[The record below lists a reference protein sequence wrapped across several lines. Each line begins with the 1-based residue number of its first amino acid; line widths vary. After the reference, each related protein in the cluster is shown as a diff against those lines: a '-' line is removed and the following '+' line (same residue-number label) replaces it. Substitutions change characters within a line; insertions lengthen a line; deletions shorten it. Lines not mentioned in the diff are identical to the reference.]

1 MNSLKYSWGHTS
13 RDVAMKWQ
21 CAPFDGCL
29 VGIPLPVRI
38 WDDSDLSARIVNPF
52 SASEK
57 YPLELRSLRAS
68 LEIEEGLD
76 GLDVAA
82 ILPST
87 ALYRNYTRVT

>member
-1 MNSLKYSWGHTS
+1 MNSLQYSWWHTS

-57 YPLELRSLRAS
+57 YPLELRFLRVS
-68 LEIEEGLD
+68 VEIVEGLD

-87 ALYRNYTRVT
+87 VLCRNHTRVS

>member
-1 MNSLKYSWGHTS
+1 MNSLQYSWWHTS

-57 YPLELRSLRAS
+57 YPLELRFRGVS
-68 LEIEEGLD
+68 LEIVVGLD

-82 ILPST
+82 IIPFT
-87 ALYRNYTRVT
+87 VLYTISSRIN